1 MKDNRAVVL
10 YGGRRNAAEME
21 VLLGQM
27 ERSPLTQKAFA
38 ASHGTSVAVLHYW
51 KRRLRSR
58 PTPQFLE
65 VEPVVMPESRG
76 IRIELPGKILV
87 HLDGPLPVEALVQL
101 SRALL

>member
-1 MKDNRAVVL
+1 MDQTPVL

-51 KRRLRSR
+51 KRRLRRTER
-58 PTPQFLE
+58 PHFVE
-65 VEPVVMPESRG
+65 VEPVAMPTGGS
-76 IRIELPGKILV
+76 IRIELPGKITV